1 MLSPL
6 LLAPL
11 ATLATGAVTGLAYL
25 FCYGGFEGP
34 VDWAMNTVSHGSRDR
49 PQIALT
55 FDDGPDPL
63 RTPAL
68 LDALGEL
75 GSPGT
80 FFVVGKRADA
90 APELCARMVREGH
103 ELGNHTYSHP
113 YLPLKSHNRVEAE
126 LAATDAAILRAT
138 GVVPA
143 IARPPWGG
151 RRPSTV
157 RAFDRAAKK
166 TVLWDVNSYD
176 WKDLPPLDVAK
187 RVVERARNGS
197 IILMHDGGRDH
208 TGTIAAV
215 KLLVPELR
223 ARGFEL
229 VTVSQALAT

>member
-1 MLSPL
+1 
-6 LLAPL
+6 
-11 ATLATGAVTGLAYL
+11 
-25 FCYGGFEGP
+25 
-34 VDWAMNTVSHGSRDR
+34 MNTASHGSRDR

-55 FDDGPDPL
+55 FDDGPDPE

-75 GSPGT
+75 GAPGT
-80 FFVVGKRADA
+80 FFVVGKRAAA

-113 YLPLKSHNRVEAE
+113 YLPLKRHARVEAE

-138 GVVPA
+138 GIVPA

-176 WKDLPPLDVAK
+176 WKDLPPLDVAT

-229 VTVSQALAT
+229 VTVSETLAT